1 MKKKTGRQPQRKAGE
16 RDDLVRVGGL
26 PAVAALFARSPER
39 VERLFFLE
47 ERRRD
52 VEEFCRVLARGRKP
66 FRQVGAD
73 ELARIG
79 GSVLHGGVVAIA
91 HPQPV
96 RAFDPAVATDWGKAT
111 PLLLVLDGIGNPHN
125 LGAIVRSAAFFGLDR
140 IVISGSADQ
149 AGPSNA
155 AHRVA
160 EGGLEYVQL
169 YRADRL
175 PEALQRLKRSYRIV
189 GTALG
194 RGLSVDRL
202 PRDRPVAIVL
212 GNEEHGL
219 DAATLAACDDI
230 VTLSGSGWVQ
240 SLNVAATAAILI
252 HALLPRGPAVGR

>member
-1 MKKKTGRQPQRKAGE
+1 MRKKPGRRSHRKAGE

-73 ELARIG
+73 ELARVA
-79 GSVLHGGVVAIA
+79 GSVLHGGVVAVA
-91 HPQPV
+91 QPQPV
-96 RAFDPAVATDWGKAT
+96 RAFDPAAAADWGSTT

-140 IVISGSADQ
+140 IVLSGRADQ

-175 PEALQRLKRSYRIV
+175 PEALRHLKRSYRIV

-194 RGLSVDRL
+194 RGGTLDRVL
-202 PRDRPVAIVL
+202 RDRPIALVL

-230 VTLSGSGWVQ
+230 VTIGGSGWVQ

-252 HALLPRGPAVGR
+252 HALLPRGPAAGL